1 MNNTNNII
9 KNYGIVIL
17 KKDSILYHTSSEK
30 NLSNIDE
37 KDKFFLFC
45 SFHPSE
51 YGANSNYVHFIRLKQ
66 DVKLFFM
73 IDNIRNNNLVFLDSS
88 FKYFFERNKIN
99 LSFINKNKQLKF
111 IDILKIR
118 KFNGWFSSIN
128 DTSVNIEIALFND
141 KSLYEF
147 IGSNELILNWN
158 NWNGNNKYFNIGNSY
173 KISTLTY
180 PIILIINE
188 KYRDI
193 INKLLKKI
201 FINGELKQ
209 RTIFDIIIH
218 NAIILYFNK
227 DNTIINADNAINKYI

>member
-30 NLSNIDE
+30 NLSNISE

-111 IDILKIR
+111 IYILKTR

-141 KSLYEF
+141 KSLYDFVETR
-147 IGSNELILNWN
+147 ELILDWN
-158 NWNGNNKYFNIGNSY
+158 NWNGKTKYLDTWYTY
-173 KISTLTY
+173 KITTLNK
-180 PIILIINE
+180 PITLIIND
-188 KYRDI
+188 KYKNN
-193 INKLLKKI
+193 INKLIEKI
-201 FINGELKQ
+201 FINSKLKPK
-209 RTIFDIIIH
+209 TIFDIIIH
-218 NAIILYFNK
+218 NANILYFN
-227 DNTIINADNAINKYI
+227 DNNTIINADNAINKYL

>member
-1 MNNTNNII
+1 MNNINNII

-17 KKDSILYHTSSEK
+17 KKNSILYHTSSEK

-51 YGANSNYVHFIRLKQ
+51 YGVNSNYVHFIRLKQ

-73 IDNIRNNNLVFLDSS
+73 IDNMMNNNLVFLNSS

-99 LSFINKNKQLKF
+99 LSIINKNKQLKF
-111 IDILKIR
+111 INILKTK

-128 DTSVNIEIALFND
+128 NTSANIEIALFND
-141 KSLYEF
+141 KNLYKI

-158 NWNGNNKYFNIGNSY
+158 NWNGETKYFNIGNSY
-173 KISTLTY
+173 KITTLNY
-180 PIILIINE
+180 PVILIINE

-193 INKLLKKI
+193 ITKICKKI
-201 FINGELKQ
+201 FINKELKP
-209 RTIFDIIIH
+209 RTIFNIIIH

-227 DNTIINADNAINKYI
+227 DNRIINADNAINKYI